1 MAKDGVVDGGMQR
14 DFYEI
19 LGVPRD
25 ADPETIKK
33 AYRKLALKYHP
44 DRNPDDPEAETRFKE
59 INAAYEVLKDE
70 KKRAAYDAMGH
81 AAFMNGA
88 AGGQGFDGFAH
99 GFDADSFSEI
109 FEQFFGE
116 MMGGRR
122 ARAHRRRGAD
132 QKVEVELTLAE
143 AFAGVR
149 KTIRLRSLVSCE
161 SCGGSGARAGS
172 RPHVCPTCHGAGRL
186 RARQGFFMLEQTCPH
201 CGGAGHVIADP
212 CPDCAGRGLQEKTRT
227 LSVNIP
233 AGVDTGTRI
242 RLSGEGSAGLKGGP
256 PGDLYIFV
264 AIAPHP
270 IFERDGAHLFCRV
283 PVPVTTAILGGE
295 VEIPTLDGTKTRV
308 KIPEGTQ
315 TGRRFRLRGKGM
327 PELETGARGDL
338 IVEVRV
344 ETPVNLTRRQKE
356 LVRELAE
363 ELGEETHSPESTG
376 FFARMK
382 EFFQDLGSDKS
393 VH

>member
-1 MAKDGVVDGGMQR
+1 
-14 DFYEI
+14 
-19 LGVPRD
+19 
-25 ADPETIKK
+25 
-33 AYRKLALKYHP
+33 
-44 DRNPDDPEAETRFKE
+44 
-59 INAAYEVLKDE
+59 
-70 KKRAAYDAMGH
+70 
-81 AAFMNGA
+81 
-88 AGGQGFDGFAH
+88 
-99 GFDADSFSEI
+99 
-109 FEQFFGE
+109 
-116 MMGGRR
+116 
-122 ARAHRRRGAD
+122 
-132 QKVEVELTLAE
+132 
-143 AFAGVR
+143 
-149 KTIRLRSLVSCE
+149 
-161 SCGGSGARAGS
+161 
-172 RPHVCPTCHGAGRL
+172 
-186 RARQGFFMLEQTCPH
+186 MLEQTCPH
-201 CGGAGHVIADP
+201 CGGAGQVIADP

-264 AIAPHP
+264 AIKPHP

-283 PVPVTTAILGGE
+283 PVPMTTAILGGE
-295 VEIPTLDGTKTRV
+295 IEIPTLDGTKTRV

-376 FFARMK
+376 FFARVK

>member
-1 MAKDGVVDGGMQR
+1 MQR
-14 DFYEI
+14 DFYEV

-44 DRNPDDPEAETRFKE
+44 DRNPGDPDAEARFKE

-81 AAFMNGA
+81 AAFMNG
-88 AGGQGFDGFAH
+88 GPGPGFDGFAR

-122 ARAHRRRGAD
+122 ARGHRRRGAD
-132 QKVEVELTLAE
+132 HKVEVELTLKE
-143 AFAGVR
+143 AFTGVR
-149 KTIRLRSLVSCE
+149 KTIRLNSLVSCE

-172 RPHVCPTCHGAGRL
+172 RPQVCPTCHGHGRL
-186 RARQGFFMLEQTCPH
+186 RHRQGFFMLEQTCPH
-201 CGGAGHVIADP
+201 CGGAGHVIGDP
-212 CPDCAGRGLQEKTRT
+212 CPDCAGRGLNEKTR
-227 LSVNIP
+227 SIAVNIP

-242 RLSGEGSAGLKGGP
+242 RLAGEGSAGLKGGP

-264 AIAPHP
+264 AVRPHP

-283 PVPVTTAILGGE
+283 PVPMTTAILGGE
-295 VEIPTLDGTKTRV
+295 IEIPTLDGGRTRV

-315 TGRRFRLRGKGM
+315 TGKRFRLRGKGM
-327 PELETGARGDL
+327 PELETGVRGDL

-356 LVRELAE
+356 LVRQLAE

-376 FFARMK
+376 FFARLK
-382 EFFQDLGSDKS
+382 EFFHDLGSDRS